1 MTNEAPAT
9 LSMKEAVRLSG
20 KSEATLR
27 RLIAQ
32 KEVSA
37 RKDADGRYIIA
48 GESLRHYLVT
58 KAQPPPAAQGSSR
71 HGASSRVRGVGQDD
85 AHGVSRDEGVV
96 TALRD
101 LIAQLREDIER
112 ERRRADTLE
121 TRLIAS
127 QAERTQHMAEM
138 RALLSKDLRAKE
150 GVLSRWIR
158 R

>member
-1 MTNEAPAT
+1 MTNEASAT
-9 LSMKEAVRLSG
+9 LTMKEAVKLSG

-27 RLIAQ
+27 RLISQ

-37 RKDADGRYIIA
+37 RKDLDGRYVIA
-48 GESLRHYLVT
+48 EESLRHYLVT
-58 KAQPPPAAQGSSR
+58 KAQPPQVATGSSR
-71 HGASSRVRGVGQDD
+71 HGASSRGRDVGDG
-85 AHGVSRDEGVV
+85 AHGGGRDEGVV

-101 LIAQLREDIER
+101 LIAQLREDLER

-138 RALLSKDLRAKE
+138 RALLSRDGAGKE